1 MKRLGRQK
9 RAEREDCGPE
19 AAAERRRRAAA
30 IRKRIRSDKNLSR
43 KVFYFVIHTGKKMPI
58 HAWNCRRSNF
68 PPGAL
73 KNVKWTNLHFGRFN
87 K

>member
-43 KVFYFVIHTGKKMPI
+43 KVFYFIMQGEKRLI
-58 HAWNCRRSNF
+58 HA
-68 PPGAL
+68 AD
-73 KNVKWTNLHFGRFN
+73 
-87 K
+87 